1 MTRIN
6 DIFVWSENI
15 LAPNLIH
22 PLKPYQDN
30 LISDDSS
37 YLFGNAIIKQ
47 KRIKQ
52 GNNSND
58 NVFKSY

>member
-6 DIFVWSENI
+6 DIFVWSKNI

-22 PLKPYQDN
+22 PLKPNQDN

-52 GNNSND
+52 GNNSNE